1 MNNKIHHFG
10 AIGLSDGL
18 AVLAD
23 RETRTHWNHITG
35 QASEGP
41 LAGSQLDVFPV
52 HMTTVAAALAEH
64 PGITVTVSTHRSLRR
79 KVAQALYPDFIHGTV
94 WFPGFL
100 YASMNAPLDARLDR
114 LTQGLGVIV
123 GKRAKFYPMQS
134 IPADG
139 FDDYWGAHALHVAR
153 GPIDRVPRARWKDTG
168 REPMQL
174 LTRWYGFSF
183 TYPQCEIHAL
193 K

>member
-1 MNNKIHHFG
+1 MNNKVHHFG
-10 AIGLSDGL
+10 AIGLTDGL

-35 QASEGP
+35 KATDGP
-41 LAGSQLDVFPV
+41 LAGCQLEVFPV
-52 HMTTVAAALAEH
+52 HMTTVAAALAEQ
-64 PGITVTVSTHRSLRR
+64 PDLTVTLSTHRSLRR
-79 KVAQALYPDFIHGTV
+79 KLAQALYPYFIHRRV

-100 YASMNAPLDARLDR
+100 YASMNAPVDARLDR

-123 GKRAKFYPMQS
+123 GKRAKFYPMQN
-134 IPADG
+134 IPAGG
-139 FDDYWGAHALHVAR
+139 FDDYWGAHALYIAR
-153 GPIDRVPRARWKDTG
+153 HSIDGVPFAKWKDTSE
-168 REPMQL
+168 EPMQL

-183 TYPQCEIHAL
+183 TYPECEIYGP